1 MEDWTGRPCP
11 KCGYARTP
19 LDVNPPWQCPKC
31 GIAYAKYGAP
41 PPNLQALVALHGGGM
56 ARRAHKD
63 TSLFW
68 LVAANAAAVALALWL
83 RMSLRDLMLVYW
95 IQSMAI
101 GFTHVFRILALQR
114 FTTGGVYLEG
124 RAAQETLGAKIR
136 VAGLFWTHY
145 GLFHV
150 VYFLFIVFLDYGGPL
165 GSPGTYLV
173 CAFAFLVNHAF
184 SLRHNLERDAAGRPS
199 IGLLMLMP
207 YARIVPMQLVIVS
220 GAYFSGGSSFAL
232 LAFGV
237 LKMLA
242 DAAMHVTEHYIYE
255 RGVEDA

>member
-19 LDVNPPWQCPKC
+19 LDRNPPWQCPKC
-31 GIAYAKYGAP
+31 GIAYAKYGATP
-41 PPNLQALVALHGGGM
+41 PDLQALVALHGGGM
-56 ARRAHKD
+56 ARHAGAD
-63 TSLFW
+63 ASLFG
-68 LVAANAAAVALALWL
+68 LLAANIAAVALALWL

-114 FTTGGVYLEG
+114 FTTEGVYLQG
-124 RAAQETLGAKIR
+124 RAVQETLGVKIR
-136 VAGLFWTHY
+136 VAGLFWVHY

-165 GSPGTYLV
+165 GSPGTYLL
-173 CAFAFLVNHAF
+173 CALAFLANHLF

-207 YARIVPMQLVIVS
+207 YARVVPMQLVIVS
-220 GAYFSGGSSFAL
+220 GAYFSGGS
-232 LAFGV
+232 AFGV
-237 LKMLA
+237 LLFGVLKTLA
-242 DAAMHVTEHYIYE
+242 DAVMHVAEHYIYE
-255 RGVEDA
+255 RGVDAA